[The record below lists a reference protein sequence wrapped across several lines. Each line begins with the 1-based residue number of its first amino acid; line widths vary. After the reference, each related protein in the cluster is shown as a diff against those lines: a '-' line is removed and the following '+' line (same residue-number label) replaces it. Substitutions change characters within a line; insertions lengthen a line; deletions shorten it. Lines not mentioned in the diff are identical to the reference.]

1 MFYYSSQLF
10 GSEDPDEAVSP
21 DAEDPENM
29 AEAGQAAYEKK
40 TEIVRLSTRTWA
52 KQTSYDGQKIFNKLF
67 NEDIKYLLSMAKL
80 WEKRKKPEALLFEQ
94 VNQSEDGAATNG
106 QNGTQL
112 NSQKVWT
119 VKECAEQFCSSLSA
133 LKTRLSEDENAILVW
148 DKVSS
153 CLFYHAKAV

>member
-1 MFYYSSQLF
+1 MF

-40 TEIVRLSTRTWA
+40 TEVVRLSTRTWA
-52 KQTSYDGQKIFNKLF
+52 KQTNYDAKKIFNKLF

-80 WEKRKKPEALLFEQ
+80 WEKRKKPEPLEYDQ
-94 VNQSEDGAATNG
+94 VNSSEESVASNG
-106 QNGTQL
+106 QNGSQL

-119 VKECAEQFCSSLSA
+119 IKECAEQFCSSLNV
-133 LKTRLSEDENAILVW
+133 LKTRLSEDENAILIW
-148 DKVSS
+148 DKVKKI
-153 CLFYHAKAV
+153 FINF